1 MSERR
6 ARRVVTSDLAG
17 AVAERIAATV
27 RLGGHIALTGGN
39 TPRAAYERLAGMH
52 LQWSRCTLWFGDER
66 CVPPDDEHSN
76 FGMVRAALLNRL
88 PAPGPR
94 VERMKGELGPQ
105 EGAADYE
112 ALLAREFGPVLPPF
126 DLVLLGIGP
135 DGHCASLFP
144 GAPELAEEER
154 PVVGVER
161 AGLEPFVPRVSLTMP
176 AINAGRSVVFVAG
189 GAEKAD
195 ALARAI
201 AGDRDVPA
209 GLVRPQSK
217 DLTFMLDEAAAGGAR
232 T

>member
-1 MSERR
+1 VSAPELH
-6 ARRVVTSDLAG
+6 VVEDPA
-17 AVAERIAATV
+17 AEVAELMLEVAGR
-27 RLGGHIALTGGN
+27 GGHIVLTGGSS
-39 TPRAAYERLAGMH
+39 PKRAYEMAAARGAD
-52 LQWSRCTLWFGDER
+52 WSGTTLWFGDER